1 MTLQLKTLRLKLVEQ
16 KDLGT
21 DYLSDFLELLFAEP
35 HGAPDCLPYFPLLEE
50 KQILLVHVT
59 IISGLS
65 NPIPNGTRIISLCHW
80 PWRLH

>member
-21 DYLSDFLELLFAEP
+21 DHLSDFLELLFAEP

-50 KQILLVHVT
+50 KQILLRT
-59 IISGLS
+59 CYYYFRSQ
-65 NPIPNGTRIISLCHW
+65 
-80 PWRLH
+80 